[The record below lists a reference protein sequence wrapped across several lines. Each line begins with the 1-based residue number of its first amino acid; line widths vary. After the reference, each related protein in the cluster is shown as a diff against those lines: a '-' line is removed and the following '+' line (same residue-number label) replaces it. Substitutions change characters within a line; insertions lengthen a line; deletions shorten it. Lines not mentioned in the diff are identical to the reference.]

1 LKPAPFAYAKARSV
15 AHAIELLANDDA
27 RLLAGGQSLIA
38 TLNMRLSEPAL
49 LVDINAIGGLDR
61 IVLKNAHVEIG
72 ALVRHAQAERSAEIA
87 RAAPLIALALPHI
100 GHPAI
105 RNRGTVG
112 GSLAFADP
120 AAELP
125 ACVVALDGEIE
136 IVGPQ
141 GQLTVKADDFFKR
154 LFETALTPRDVLTAI
169 RVPAA
174 GGDTRVGFAEF
185 ARRHGDYA
193 MVGLAA
199 CARADGKR
207 LSNLRLVY
215 FGVGATPVR
224 ARHAERALADGDVV
238 EALAHDGARA
248 SCCATRRSST
258 PARWAFTAPDACTS
272 SAGSR
277 SSASAFTAASTSPS
291 ASAGSARRAR
301 TGVAPTPK

>member
-1 LKPAPFAYAKARSV
+1 MCPAGECSRSAPVSATGASPIERRPARIDALPQAATIANQTAAGRDGLKPAPFAYAKARSL
-15 AHAIELLANDDA
+15 AHAIELLATEDA

-49 LVDINAIGGLDR
+49 LVDINGIGGLDR
-61 IVLKNAHVEIG
+61 ITLKNGDVEIG

-125 ACVVALDGEIE
+125 ACVVALGGEIE
-136 IVGPQ
+136 IVGPN
-141 GQLTVKADDFFKR
+141 GQRTINAEEFFKG
-154 LFETALTPRDVLTAI
+154 LFETALTPRDMLAAI

-174 GGDTRVGFAEF
+174 SADSRVGFAEF

-199 CARADGKR
+199 CAHAGADGIDDVR
-207 LSNLRLVY
+207 LAY
-215 FGVGATPVR
+215 FGVGSTPVR
-224 ARHAERALADGDVV
+224 PRGAERALAAGDVDAAV
-238 EALAHDGARA
+238 NALGKDL
-248 SCCATRRSST
+248 
-258 PARWAFTAPDACTS
+258 
-272 SAGSR
+272 
-277 SSASAFTAASTSPS
+277 SPS
-291 ASAGSARRAR
+291 D
-301 TGVAPTPK
+301 